1 MQFVQNC
8 ANIANVRRLCQQINL
23 IVVSLCRV
31 AKIVV
36 AGLGGSGDRERKWK
50 GKIHPRELKMVFLF
64 TLNMVKNGPEM
75 Y

>member
-1 MQFVQNC
+1 M
-8 ANIANVRRLCQQINL
+8 
-23 IVVSLCRV
+23 
-31 AKIVV
+31 V

-64 TLNMVKNGPEM
+64 ALNMVKNGPEM